1 MASEDP
7 NRQENPPA
15 AAPEAGLSETKGG
28 KTESGAPVSR
38 PAVAEPAELDSAAE
52 ETSAASSPAA
62 IEAAVARLT
71 SDEGRPH
78 DHFEK
83 DAAHAHPHVE
93 TDREADPEPLPP
105 PPPPIRP
112 RREGP
117 SPWLALP
124 IGALAGALA
133 AGAVAYAL
141 VETGV
146 LKPGSRGDMQ
156 PLLAR
161 LTALEQRPRTDASP
175 AIAQLESQMAHM
187 EAVAQRVGEINGA
200 LAAAQAEIA
209 AVKQNLAALT
219 ASASQSAT
227 LAQQASGLAAQVG
240 TLAKT
245 VQDRA
250 TATDAFDRAL
260 GAVVTVGALREA
272 LAVGRPFAAELA
284 AARGLLGP
292 QAASLEPYGAAAA
305 KGYPTAVQAAARLRA
320 AARAPAEGQAT
331 ASPTGEGGS
340 LMTKILAS
348 AESLVK
354 VQPADSAPRASDQKA
369 LDTAATALEAGDTAG
384 ALGALDTLSPETK
397 AKVAPLIADITAR
410 RDALQA
416 AATLLQQ
423 ALAAISGKLP

>member
-7 NRQENPPA
+7 NRQENAPA
-15 AAPEAGLSETKGG
+15 AAAEAGPSEATGG
-28 KTESGAPVSR
+28 KTESGTPMSR
-38 PAVAEPAELDSAAE
+38 PAATEPAGRE
-52 ETSAASSPAA
+52 ESGSSSPAA
-62 IEAAVARLT
+62 IEAAVARLA
-71 SDEGRPH
+71 SDEGHPH
-78 DHFEK
+78 DHFAK
-83 DAAHAHPHVE
+83 DAAHAHSHLE
-93 TDREADPEPLPP
+93 TEIEADPEPVLPP
-105 PPPPIRP
+105 PAPVPA

-124 IGALAGALA
+124 IGAVAGALA
-133 AGAVAYAL
+133 AGAVAFAL

-146 LKPGSRGDMQ
+146 LKPGSRGEMQ
-156 PLLAR
+156 PVLAR
-161 LTALEQRPRTDASP
+161 LAALEQRPRTDASP

-187 EAVAQRVGEINGA
+187 EAVAQRVGEISSA
-200 LAAAQAEIA
+200 LSSTQAEIA

-250 TATDAFDRAL
+250 AATDAFDRAL

-272 LAVGRPFAAELA
+272 LAAGRPFAAELA

-292 QAASLEPYGAAAA
+292 QAASLEPFGAAAA
-305 KGYPTAVQAAARLRA
+305 KGYATPAQSAARLRA
-320 AARAPAEGQAT
+320 AARAPAEGQAA